1 MAECFLV
8 QNGGMALNFKV
19 VGDTMEPS
27 NPKLNTL
34 WVYTDE
40 DITSWYFGADE
51 PETPENGMVWIFTG
65 DYSTTQINA
74 LKKNGIHLYLILAKQ
89 YISGEWVEKPT
100 KLYTL
105 DGWTSLWDGTIYD
118 NGTFYESITGQWGR
132 WVGNITG
139 NFYKN
144 SDSMV
149 VSCAGSVSTRCYVS
163 HDKPVDLTNFNTLTV
178 DNTCSTKGY
187 QRAGLDVLDES
198 GTTVASIPFYHG
210 VRQKGKCDISKLSG
224 KHYFRWGV
232 VFSENGATYSA
243 TVYEIKLS

>member
-8 QNGGMALNFKV
+8 QRGGVPLNFKV
-19 VGDTMEPS
+19 VGNPQPANPTGNCIWVDTDTLISSWIFSPTQPS
-27 NPKLNTL
+27 
-34 WVYTDE
+34 YAE
-40 DITSWYFGADE
+40 S
-51 PETPENGMVWIFTG
+51 GMVWIFTG

-105 DGWTSLWDGTIYD
+105 DGWTSLWDGTIYG

-144 SDSMV
+144 SDRMV

-187 QRAGLDVLDES
+187 QRAGFEVLDES
-198 GTTVASIPFYHG
+198 GTTVATIPFYHG
-210 VRQKGKCDISKLSG
+210 VRQKGNCDISKLSG
-224 KHYFRWGV
+224 KYYFRWGV
-232 VFSENGATYSA
+232 SFSVSDTYSA

>member
-19 VGDTMEPS
+19 VGDTIEPS

-100 KLYTL
+100 KLYTQ

-149 VSCAGSVSTRCYVS
+149 VSCAGSVSTRCEVS

-187 QRAGLDVLDES
+187 QRASLEVVDES

-224 KHYFRWGV
+224 KYYFRWGV
-232 VFSENGATYSA
+232 VFSESASYNA